1 MLGLPLVG
9 LAVVPHWNSTESAY
23 SASVIGRKS
32 LSGDPAC
39 EQIAPADESDEM
51 ML

>member
-9 LAVVPHWNSTESAY
+9 LAVVPHWNSTESGY
-23 SASVIGRKS
+23 SASVIGQKS

-39 EQIAPADESDEM
+39 EQIAQQM
-51 ML
+51 NQTK